1 MCPSYVAR
9 SFSIARALAL
19 SMVVVT
25 SATVSMTG
33 PPAAASVTLKAPYVA
48 PGTLLTD
55 TTLGAGTTFGDV
67 DMLSNSLGYAV
78 AAPVNHGRGWYYLVQ
93 THDLGDSWSV
103 RAALPVPPFVGTYGW
118 GNAPTIDFLNAK
130 VGYLSLFDG
139 PLWVSVDGGL
149 VWSKVVTP
157 GIDPTFAVGGDRTAV
172 VSAVC
177 HRATPVYPSR
187 CPSKLT
193 LYLLGVATPYLTVS
207 LPVAGVGP
215 WRAGY
220 VLALVSPSTVL
231 VVQGRGTPRS
241 ALLETINSGA
251 TWRRLRNP
259 CGQLNINQL
268 LLEKGGRWLLSCF
281 GDGGMNQ
288 GTTELWDSSDGG
300 RSWSELAHASEEGLN
315 RGGIGDVSNT
325 LYDGDRGLLFAALG
339 GAAGGVEYST
349 DGGSN
354 WSRSNVALNIYGGA
368 PETMSTFGASGAVVS
383 AQNFATYR
391 TLDASTWT
399 QLPTLPAGPFE
410 GLSVCTAKATTA
422 VLGRSVSGIP
432 SSSHDFAVTF
442 TNKGRAACYL
452 NGVPQVQPVLGT
464 SRTPV
469 GRVSF
474 QETAN
479 KRGGFVVLRAKGG
492 QASIALEVQSHASYS
507 RSYCRPA
514 TIDGFEVR
522 FNAPAAF
529 YLSTRVWSI
538 CRSISTTGVEGI
550 TAGVVNWR

>member
-1 MCPSYVAR
+1 MLSTLVA
-9 SFSIARALAL
+9 
-19 SMVVVT
+19 T
-25 SATVSMTG
+25 SAAVSMIG
-33 PPAAASVTLKAPYVA
+33 SQAVASGTLRAPYVA

-67 DMLSNSLGYAV
+67 DMLSTSLGFAV
-78 AAPVNHGRGWYYLVQ
+78 AAPVNHGRGWFYLVQ

-139 PLWVSVDGGL
+139 PLWVSDDGGL
-149 VWSKVVTP
+149 VWTRVATP
-157 GIDPTFAVGGDRTAV
+157 GIAPTFAVAGDRIAV

-187 CPSKLT
+187 CPSKLS
-193 LYLLGVATPYLTVS
+193 LYFLGAATPYFTAS
-207 LPVAGVGP
+207 LPVAGAGP

-220 VLALVSPSTVL
+220 ALAMLSSSTVL

-241 ALLETINSGA
+241 SLLETNNAGA
-251 TWRRLRNP
+251 NWRRVRNP
-259 CGQLNINQL
+259 CAQLNINQL
-268 LLEKGGRWLLSCF
+268 LIERGGRWLLSCF
-281 GDGGMNQ
+281 QDGGMNQ

-300 RSWSELAHASEEGLN
+300 RVWRELAHASEQGLN

-339 GAAGGVEYST
+339 GAAGGVKYST
-349 DGGSN
+349 DGGTK
-354 WSRSNVALNIYGGA
+354 WLRSDVELSIYGGA
-368 PETMSTFGASGAVVS
+368 PETMSTFGATGAVVS
-383 AQNFATYR
+383 AQNFASYR
-391 TLDASTWT
+391 TLNASTWT
-399 QLPTLPAGPFE
+399 PLPALPAGSFE
-410 GLSVCTAKATTA
+410 GLSVCTSKATTA
-422 VLGRSVSGIP
+422 GLGRGVSGIP
-432 SSSHDFAVTF
+432 SSSTDFAVTF
-442 TNKGRAACYL
+442 TNQGRVACYL
-452 NGVPQVQPVLGT
+452 NGVPQVQPVRGA

-469 GRVSF
+469 GRLSF
-474 QETAN
+474 QESAN

-492 QASIALEVQSHASYS
+492 RASIALEVQSHASYS
-507 RSYCRPA
+507 RSYCRAA

-522 FNAPAAF
+522 FNAPATF
-529 YLSTRVWSI
+529 YLSTRVRSI